1 VILLNNLPKHLDN
14 LLENIANQG
23 ESLGKYELILINNIP
38 LKKSCQDLIKISKKY
53 QVINLKNLES
63 KKIYPRI
70 LDSCQGEIIV
80 FLDGNYY
87 PDENWLKE
95 IIKPFDNLTINIVA
109 GKIYLAENLNFLTK
123 LINFEHQLI
132 NKNQLKEVNF
142 YDNQIGNIALRK
154 NFIKQN
160 KYLNFT
166 NINPKEISFY
176 YRILRE
182 IEAEITYNP
191 SAIIYS

>member
-1 VILLNNLPKHLDN
+1 
-14 LLENIANQG
+14 LLENVANQG
-23 ESLGKYELILINNIP
+23 ESLGKYQVIIINNIP
-38 LKKSCQDLIKISKKY
+38 QKKLSQNLTKLSKKY
-53 QVINLKNLES
+53 QVINLKNLEP
-63 KKIYPRI
+63 KKIYPKI

-80 FLDGNYY
+80 FLDGKYY

-95 IIKPFDNLTINIVA
+95 IIKPFDDLTINIVA

-123 LINFEHQLI
+123 LIKFEYQFI
-132 NKNQLKEVNF
+132 NKNKFKEVNF
-142 YDNQIGNIALRK
+142 YDSQIGNIALRK
-154 NFIKQN
+154 NFINQQ